1 MVLASFGEGLPVVIM
16 EAMAMGLPVVSTD
29 VGGISE
35 LVITDETG
43 WLAPPGD
50 AQQLAKVMKRALDA
64 TDAELIEMGRRGRE
78 RVLRMHDVHREA
90 SRLKELFASY
100 AAHSS

>member
-1 MVLASFGEGLPVVIM
+1 
-16 EAMAMGLPVVSTD
+16 
-29 VGGISE
+29 
-35 LVITDETG
+35 
-43 WLAPPGD
+43 
-50 AQQLAKVMKRALDA
+50 MKRALDA
-64 TDAELIEMGRRGRE
+64 TDAELIETGRRGRE